1 MVHEKPSLPDV
12 PTAEPPRPAAAA
24 TLLALMHAQ
33 GEVERLSER

>member
-24 TLLALMHAQ
+24 TLDETRRALYAILAD
-33 GEVERLSER
+33 